1 MSDTRVLVETP
12 KQASTL
18 DGAAGINVV
27 ADPAP
32 LGLGAF
38 AATTFALSL
47 VNTSVVSAN
56 IRPVVLPLMLMY
68 GGIAQVLAGMWE
80 FRNNRNTFGAV
91 AFTSYGAFWLSL
103 WALSTQITIPAAQ
116 RPQALGVFL
125 LVWTIF
131 TFYMWLGTFRLN
143 WALLGVF
150 TALLVTFILLVIGEW
165 GSRETIIKLAGWTG
179 IVTAALAWY
188 TAAAGVVN
196 HTFKRTVIPVF
207 PIG

>member
-1 MSDTRVLVETP
+1 LTVP
-12 KQASTL
+12 P
-18 DGAAGINVV
+18 GINVV

-47 VNTSVVSAN
+47 VNTGVVSAN

-116 RPQALGVFL
+116 RPQALGCSC
-125 LVWTIF
+125 WC
-131 TFYMWLGTFRLN
+131 GRS
-143 WALLGVF
+143 
-150 TALLVTFILLVIGEW
+150 
-165 GSRETIIKLAGWTG
+165 SRSTCGLA
-179 IVTAALAWY
+179 
-188 TAAAGVVN
+188 
-196 HTFKRTVIPVF
+196 PSD
-207 PIG
+207 

>member
-1 MSDTRVLVETP
+1 MVESKVPVEIP
-12 KQASTL
+12 KQAPTL

-38 AATTFALSL
+38 AATTFALSI
-47 VNTSVVSAN
+47 VNTGVVSAN

-143 WALLGVF
+143 WALLAVF

-165 GSRETIIKLAGWTG
+165 GSRETIVKIGGWAG
-179 IVTAALAWY
+179 IVTAVFAWY

-196 HTFKRTVIPVF
+196 HTFKRSVVPVF

>member
-1 MSDTRVLVETP
+1 MAEVKVPVEVP

-18 DGAAGINVV
+18 DGASGINLV

-47 VNTSVVSAN
+47 VNTNVVNAN

-143 WALLGVF
+143 WALLAVF
-150 TALLVTFILLVIGEW
+150 TALLVTFILLTIGEW
-165 GSRETIIKLAGWTG
+165 GSRETIIKLGGWTG
-179 IVTAALAWY
+179 IATAALAWY
-188 TAAAGVVN
+188 AAAAGVVN

>member
-1 MSDTRVLVETP
+1 MSDIRVLVETP
-12 KQASTL
+12 KQAPTL

-68 GGIAQVLAGMWE
+68 GGIAQVLSGMWE

-116 RPQALGVFL
+116 RPQA
-125 LVWTIF
+125 
-131 TFYMWLGTFRLN
+131 
-143 WALLGVF
+143 LGVF